1 MKTYKDINEFIVEVF
16 PLEHRK
22 IIRQRKSETEEAIEK
37 ADTEFDEKLEK
48 IIKGGKEKT
57 E

>member
-22 IIRQRKSETEEAIEK
+22 IIRRRKSDTEEAIEN
-37 ADTEFDEKLEK
+37 ADAQFDEKLEK
-48 IIKGGKEKT
+48 IIKGEKES
-57 E
+57 